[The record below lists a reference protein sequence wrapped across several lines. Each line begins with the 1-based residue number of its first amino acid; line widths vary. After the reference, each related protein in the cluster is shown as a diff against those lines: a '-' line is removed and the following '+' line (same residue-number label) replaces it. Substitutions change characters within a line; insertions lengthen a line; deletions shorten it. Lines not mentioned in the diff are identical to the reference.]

1 MVDHQK
7 QLDRVFGA
15 MADGT
20 RRAILRKL
28 GHGPAR
34 VTDVANGF
42 HMSLNA
48 VSKHLAVL
56 ERARLIQ
63 RESRGRDRICT
74 LDVRALN
81 DATKWIA
88 ETRAYWETRLGALEE
103 YVLAQRR
110 SKR

>member
-1 MVDHQK
+1 MTKKAPTERKKPSAREPH
-7 QLDRVFGA
+7 RVRLPGFLIDEDLGLG
-15 MADGT
+15 D
-20 RRAILRKL
+20 AI
-28 GHGPAR
+28 
-34 VTDVANGF
+34 
-42 HMSLNA
+42 MSLNA

-63 RESRGRDRICT
+63 REPRGRDRICT

-88 ETRAYWETRLGALEE
+88 ETRAFWEARLGALEE

>member
-1 MVDHQK
+1 
-7 QLDRVFGA
+7 
-15 MADGT
+15 
-20 RRAILRKL
+20 
-28 GHGPAR
+28 
-34 VTDVANGF
+34 
-42 HMSLNA
+42 MSLNA

-110 SKR
+110 SRR

>member
-1 MVDHQK
+1 MVDHQQ
-7 QLDRVFGA
+7 QLDLVFGA

-42 HMSLNA
+42 RMSLNA

-56 ERARLIQ
+56 ERARLIH
-63 RESRGRDRICT
+63 REQRGRDRICT
-74 LDVRALN
+74 LDVRALD

-88 ETRAYWETRLGALEE
+88 QTRSYWETRLGALEE
-103 YVLAQRR
+103 YVLAQRKAR
-110 SKR
+110 R